1 MRNVFLLG
9 LLALTFSVFS
19 TTANAGKVEVCEA
32 IKNDPAYQGLYGLCN
47 AYWNETDEQAR
58 ADILAAFQAKAGPDG
73 PSMPGLDEAFCP
85 CWDQAYLDA
94 TVTEGLIG
102 AICEIDADGTGSD
115 LAVYLDD
122 PKAEGYNPNIQLWL
136 EAGILDYD
144 TGIDGTACLVS
155 AFVFPLPDGEGN
167 FLLLPTDPA
176 QDAKC
181 SELLL
186 GAMQA
191 VNFSDDC
198 GQFPE

>member
-9 LLALTFSVFS
+9 LLALTFSIFS

-94 TVTEGLIG
+94 TVGAGLDGIL
-102 AICEIDADGTGSD
+102 CEIDTAGTGTD
-115 LAVYLDD
+115 LAVYIADYDNDLLL
-122 PKAEGYNPNIQLWL
+122 YL
-136 EAGILDYD
+136 EAGYLVGS
-144 TGIDGTACLVS
+144 GIDGTACVVG
-155 AFVFPLPDGEGN
+155 AFVYPPPDGVVN
-167 FLLLPTDPA
+167 SQPYPTDPA

-191 VNFSDDC
+191 VNFSGNC
-198 GQFPE
+198 GQFPQ